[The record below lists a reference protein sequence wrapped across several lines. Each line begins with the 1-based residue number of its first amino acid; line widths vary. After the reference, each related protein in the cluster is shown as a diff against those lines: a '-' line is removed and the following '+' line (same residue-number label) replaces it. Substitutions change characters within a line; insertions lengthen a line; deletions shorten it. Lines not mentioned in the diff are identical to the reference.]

1 MAKGNRTTGMRG
13 FALLT
18 SDERKANASRAGLA
32 SARKRREMRD
42 ELEAFRAQQAQ
53 AKAEQQKVA

>member
-13 FALLT
+13 YALLT
-18 SDERKANASRAGLA
+18 PDERKANASRAGLA

-42 ELEAFRAQQAQ
+42 ELEAFRAQK
-53 AKAEQQKVA
+53 AKEEQQKVA